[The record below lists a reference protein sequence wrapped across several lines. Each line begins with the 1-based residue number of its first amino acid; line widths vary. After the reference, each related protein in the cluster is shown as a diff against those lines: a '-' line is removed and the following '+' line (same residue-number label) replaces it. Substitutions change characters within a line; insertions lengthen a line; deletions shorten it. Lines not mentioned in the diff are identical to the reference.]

1 MSEAADTGDTRTEA
15 LDTLASSLVW
25 RIGRPSEDAPLTVR
39 VGMASSVDAFREAS
53 KLHAASD
60 DEIRAAMDAGD
71 VRVEWIG
78 PRFR

>member
-1 MSEAADTGDTRTEA
+1 MDEPSTPDVTGET
-15 LDTLASSLVW
+15 LDSLASSLVW
-25 RIGRPSEDAPLTVR
+25 RIGRLSDDAPLTVR
-39 VGMASSVDAFREAS
+39 VGFASSVDAFREAS

-60 DEIRAAMDAGD
+60 DEIREAMDANE